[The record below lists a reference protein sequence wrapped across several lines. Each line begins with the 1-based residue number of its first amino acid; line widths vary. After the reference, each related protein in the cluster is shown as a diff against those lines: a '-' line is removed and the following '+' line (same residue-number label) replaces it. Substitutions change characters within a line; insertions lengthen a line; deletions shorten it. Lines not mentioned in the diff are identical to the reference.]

1 MENSLDLHTLAVY
14 KNGNIKYYNQRNLKP
29 VFLALEDNNF
39 DLSNAY
45 IADRRVSKAS
55 AILFAYG
62 KTILCDNF
70 KYGIWY
76 SGIGSILV
84 VMVLFWIAGYNN
96 TAYYPSLLD
105 AASSLTINNSSSS
118 YFTLSVMSWVTVI
131 IPFVIAYIVYAWRCL
146 NKEPITSDEMK
157 SDDHKY

>member
-1 MENSLDLHTLAVY
+1 MVLLLIGV
-14 KNGNIKYYNQRNLKP
+14 
-29 VFLALEDNNF
+29 AL
-39 DLSNAY
+39 
-45 IADRRVSKAS
+45 V
-55 AILFAYG
+55 LFAYG

-76 SGIGSILV
+76 SGIGSVLV

-105 AASSLTINNSSSS
+105 AASSLSINNSSSS

>member
-62 KTILCDNF
+62 KTHNNPLDDKIG
-70 KYGIWY
+70 KGI
-76 SGIGSILV
+76 
-84 VMVLFWIAGYNN
+84 F
-96 TAYYPSLLD
+96 
-105 AASSLTINNSSSS
+105 
-118 YFTLSVMSWVTVI
+118 
-131 IPFVIAYIVYAWRCL
+131 
-146 NKEPITSDEMK
+146 
-157 SDDHKY
+157 